1 MRLIIVLPVLLLAA
15 CEAETGFQTNSE
27 DNATSQ
33 ESGKMEVYPGDLTW
47 TDLTVGI
54 DSSEYMKITSVGEEP
69 LRVYDIAVV
78 DSADGQ
84 FSMAAVD
91 EFELQPGEDIEFSVQ
106 CRLSA
111 EAEAVGELRI
121 RNTDPDQSDL
131 RLTLTASPVG
141 GGAETGDTG
150 DTGS

>member
-1 MRLIIVLPVLLLAA
+1 
-15 CEAETGFQTNSE
+15 
-27 DNATSQ
+27 
-33 ESGKMEVYPGDLTW
+33 MEVYPGDLTW

>member
-1 MRLIIVLPVLLLAA
+1 MRVTIVLPVLLLAA

-150 DTGS
+150 G